1 MERWSPGNLSIK
13 DVENLGTVLRFLCQR
28 SGCSLSAN
36 SAMFSNTQS
45 LNLIQKPVTYVQR
58 WRGVK
63 KGELR
68 RLSLLGKIIVLKSL
82 TRLERVFLVAIVFV
96 KRGKIPKKDIS

>member
-1 MERWSPGNLSIK
+1 MGRWSAANLSIK
-13 DVENLGTVLRFLCQR
+13 DVENLGTVLRFLCQK

-45 LNLIQKPVTYVQR
+45 LNLIQKPVTYAQR

-63 KGELR
+63 KAN
-68 RLSLLGKIIVLKSL
+68 I
-82 TRLERVFLVAIVFV
+82 
-96 KRGKIPKKDIS
+96 